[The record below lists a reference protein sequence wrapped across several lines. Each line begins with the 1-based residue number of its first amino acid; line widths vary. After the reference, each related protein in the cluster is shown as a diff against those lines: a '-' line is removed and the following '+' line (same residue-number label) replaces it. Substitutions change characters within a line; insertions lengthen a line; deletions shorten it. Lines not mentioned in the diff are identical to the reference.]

1 MDPIT
6 IKTIV
11 EARRARRRRIAEFQS
26 FCTGAALVFAGL
38 LTASIYLLLTHQI
51 PA

>member
-6 IKTIV
+6 IKAIV
-11 EARRARRRRIAEFQS
+11 EARRARRRRIAEFQT
-26 FCTGAALVFAGL
+26 FCTGAALVFSGL
-38 LTASIYLLLTHQI
+38 LLASLYLLLTHQV

>member
-6 IKTIV
+6 IKSIV
-11 EARRARRRRIAEFQS
+11 EARRVRRRRIAEFQT
-26 FCTGAALVFAGL
+26 FCTGAALVFSGL
-38 LTASIYLLLTHQI
+38 LLASLYLLLTHQV

>member
-1 MDPIT
+1 MDAIT
-6 IKTIV
+6 INTIV

-26 FCTGAALVFAGL
+26 LCSGAALVFTGL
-38 LTASIYLLLTHQI
+38 LLASIYLLMTHQF